1 VSNFPALDVAI
12 GLSFVYFV
20 LSLVCSALNESVA
33 AITAR
38 RAKFLRE
45 GLRTLLSAGSDPP
58 AGALAQLYAHPLVK
72 NMIREPREIL
82 GRKLRT
88 RYPSYLPSRTFAV
101 ALLDL
106 PKKGE
111 TTVPPGRSLD
121 DSIAAIQNAEVRRAI
136 QALVREGDTEIAHV
150 RHRIEQWYDDTMER
164 VSGWYRRRVQLWL
177 WVFAILVA
185 IVLNADSLQ
194 IARTLWT
201 QPTTR
206 AQVVQAAQNA
216 VQQGQDAEKATQ
228 RVKELEAT
236 NLPIGWHFGKGSG
249 KDPRRFPG
257 WFNYAF
263 FAKLVGL
270 LLTACALTLGAP
282 FWFDALSR
290 IARIR
295 SSGAPPP
302 ASDSVRKGEGEQQR
316 AGSGAAVT
324 A

>member
-45 GLRTLLSAGSDPP
+45 GLRTLLGAGRGQPS
-58 AGALAQLYAHPLVK
+58 GALEQLYKHPLVK

-82 GRKLRT
+82 GKKLRT

-101 ALLDL
+101 ALLDF
-106 PKKGE
+106 PAQG
-111 TTVPPGRSLD
+111 TDTVPSGRSLT
-121 DSIAAIQNAEVRRAI
+121 DSIAAIQNAEVRTAI
-136 QALVREGDTEIAHV
+136 QALVREGDTQVEHV

-177 WVFAILVA
+177 WVFAILTT
-185 IVLNADSLQ
+185 IVLNADTLQ
-194 IARTLWT
+194 LGQTLWT
-201 QPTTR
+201 RPTTR
-206 AQVVQAAQNA
+206 AAVVDAARKAVAEGEQGQKA
-216 VQQGQDAEKATQ
+216 VQNVKA
-228 RVKELEAT
+228 LEAT

-249 KDPRRFPG
+249 NDPRRLPG
-257 WFNYAF
+257 SFTGWV
-263 FAKLVGL
+263 AKLVGL
-270 LLTACALTLGAP
+270 LLTASALTLGAP

-302 ASDSVRKGEGEQQR
+302 ASDAVRKGEGEQQR
-316 AGSGAAVT
+316 VGPVGA
-324 A
+324 

>member
-1 VSNFPALDVAI
+1 MSNFPALDVAI

-45 GLRTLLSAGSDPP
+45 GLRTLLSSGSDPP
-58 AGALAQLYAHPLVK
+58 TGALAQLYKHPLVA
-72 NMIREPREIL
+72 NMIREPREVL

-101 ALLDL
+101 ALLDF
-106 PKKGE
+106 PKQGE
-111 TTVPPGRSLD
+111 AAPAHGRSITD
-121 DSIAAIQNAEVRRAI
+121 AVAAIDNAEVRRAI
-136 QALVREGDTEIAHV
+136 RALVREGDTQVEHI
-150 RHRIEQWYDDTMER
+150 RHRIEQWYDDAMER
-164 VSGWYRRRVQLWL
+164 VSGWYRRRVQVWL
-177 WVFAILVA
+177 WVFSILVA

-206 AQVVQAAQNA
+206 AQVAQAAQNA
-216 VQQGQDAEKATQ
+216 VEQGQQGQQATK
-228 RVKELEAT
+228 RLKELEAT
-236 NLPIGWHFGKGSG
+236 NLPIGWHFGKNSG

-263 FAKLVGL
+263 FVKLVGL

-302 ASDSVRKGEGEQQR
+302 ASDAVRKGEGEQQR
-316 AGSGAAVT
+316 VGPVT